1 MTVLS
6 VSTRNI
12 TRVFRAATPA
22 DRAAGQGWYVSAH
35 QIAATFDPTDPVRAA
50 AVIAVLSPLLSWPR
64 NVVEASNVYAGRP
77 VRTLGPNAD
86 KARRILAG
94 ADPEHIVSGP
104 KVRAFWQTIA
114 DPAEPSA
121 VVIDRHAIDIAA
133 GRVLGDKIRG
143 THLRRA
149 GAYDEVA
156 DKYRRAAR
164 RLSGEFGVRI
174 TPAEVQATTW
184 VYWRREH
191 AVAHHR

>member
-1 MTVLS
+1 MSAFS

-12 TRVFRAATPA
+12 TRVFRAATPV
-22 DRAAGQGWYVSAH
+22 DRSEGQGWYASAH
-35 QIAATFDPTDPVRAA
+35 EIAVGLDPADPARAA

-64 NVVEASNVYAGRP
+64 NIAEARNLYSGQP
-77 VRTLGPNAD
+77 VRTLGSNAH

-94 ADPEHIVSGP
+94 VDPEYIVSGR
-104 KVRAFWQTIA
+104 KVRAFWKTIA

-121 VVIDRHAIDIAA
+121 VVVDRHAIDIAA
-133 GRVLGDKIRG
+133 GRVLGDKLRS

-156 DKYRRAAR
+156 DKYRRAAQ
-164 RLSGEFGVRI
+164 RLSAELGLRV

-184 VYWRREH
+184 IYWRREH
-191 AVAHHR
+191 AVAYHR